1 MAEQLEHPYGTI
13 NVELV
18 GSWLHMKPED
28 DGPFWAVNLMKYVE
42 IAQYEDGREAV
53 SGRAADDAYS
63 PVGPLA
69 AVGAAVAYLGDV
81 KSQPLGTPMW
91 DRVGIVRY
99 PTRASF
105 FAMQERKDFKE
116 AHVHKKAGMD
126 FTIIL
131 SCLPVSSNESASP
144 EGDLV
149 LLVEKNRT
157 DAFESLDGITHV
169 ALFDVE
175 GVIIGDERRYE
186 TARFVRVT
194 DDETLESIIETAR
207 QSEDVHVLVLR
218 SFIDNL
224 IDTVTTAAKN

>member
-1 MAEQLEHPYGTI
+1 MAERLEHPYGTI

-28 DGPFWAVNLMKYVE
+28 DGCFWALNLMKYVE
-42 IAQYEDGREAV
+42 VANYEDGREGV
-53 SGRAADDAYS
+53 SGKAADDAYS

-81 KSQPLGTPMW
+81 KEQPKGTPMW

-99 PTRASF
+99 PTRAAF
-105 FAMQERKDFKE
+105 FAMQERKDFQE

-131 SCLPVSSNESASP
+131 SCLPNTYDTSASTD
-144 EGDLV
+144 GDLV
-149 LLVEKNRT
+149 LLIDKGPD
-157 DAFESLDGITHV
+157 DAFAAVEGATQV

-175 GVIIGDERRYE
+175 GVIIGDDRRYDR
-186 TARFVRVT
+186 ARFVRVN
-194 DDETLESIIETAR
+194 DDKVLASLISA
-207 QSEDVHVLVLR
+207 SENAEDAQILVLR

-224 IDTVTTAAKN
+224 VDTVVTA

>member
-1 MAEQLEHPYGTI
+1 MAEQLDHTYGKI
-13 NVELV
+13 NIELV
-18 GSWLHMKPED
+18 GSWLNMKPED
-28 DGPFWAVNLMKYVE
+28 DGCFWALNLMKYVE
-42 IAQYEDGREAV
+42 VANYDDGREAV
-53 SGRAADDAYS
+53 SGKAADDAYS
-63 PVGPLA
+63 PIGPLA

-81 KSQPLGTPMW
+81 KDQPLGTPKW

-131 SCLPVSSNESASP
+131 SCLPNTHDEAASTD
-144 EGDLV
+144 GDLV
-149 LLVEKNRT
+149 LLIDKGSD
-157 DAFESLDGITHV
+157 DAFASVDGATQV

-175 GVIIGDERRYE
+175 GVIIGDERRYDR
-186 TARFVRVT
+186 ARFVRVT
-194 DDETLESIIETAR
+194 DDATMASLVSAAENA
-207 QSEDVHVLVLR
+207 EDAQILVLR

-224 IDTVTTAAKN
+224 VDTVVTA

>member
-13 NVELV
+13 NIELV
-18 GSWLHMKPED
+18 GAWLHMKPED
-28 DGPFWAVNLMKYVE
+28 DGTFWALNLMKYVE
-42 IAQYEDGREAV
+42 VANYDDGREGV
-53 SGRAADDAYS
+53 SGKAADDAYS

-81 KSQPLGTPMW
+81 TTQPVGTPLW

-105 FAMQERKDFKE
+105 FEMQERKDFKE

-131 SCLPVSSNESASP
+131 SCLPKTHDAAASP
-144 EGDLV
+144 KGDLV
-149 LLVEKNRT
+149 LLIDKGVN
-157 DAFESLDGITHV
+157 DAFAAVEGLIQV

-175 GVIIGDERRYE
+175 GVIIGDERRYDR
-186 TARFVRVT
+186 ARFVRVN
-194 DDETLESIIETAR
+194 DDETLASLISAAENA
-207 QSEDVHVLVLR
+207 EDAQILVLR

-224 IDTVTTAAKN
+224 VDTVVTA

>member
-13 NVELV
+13 NIDLV
-18 GSWLHMKPED
+18 GAWLNMKPED
-28 DGPFWAVNLMKYVE
+28 DGCFWALNLMKYVE
-42 IAQYEDGREAV
+42 VANYDDGREAV
-53 SGRAADDAYS
+53 SGKAADDAYS
-63 PVGPLA
+63 PIGPLA

-81 KSQPLGTPMW
+81 KDQPLGTPKW
-91 DRVGIVRY
+91 DRVGIIRY

-131 SCLPVSSNESASP
+131 ACLPNTHDEAASTD
-144 EGDLV
+144 GDLV
-149 LLVEKNRT
+149 LLIDKGSD
-157 DAFESLDGITHV
+157 DAFASVEGATQV

-175 GVIIGDERRYE
+175 GVIIGDERRYDR
-186 TARFVRVT
+186 ARFVRVT
-194 DDETLESIIETAR
+194 DDSTMASLVSAAGNA
-207 QSEDVHVLVLR
+207 EDAQILVLR

-224 IDTVTTAAKN
+224 VDTIVTA

>member
-1 MAEQLEHPYGTI
+1 
-13 NVELV
+13 
-18 GSWLHMKPED
+18 
-28 DGPFWAVNLMKYVE
+28 
-42 IAQYEDGREAV
+42 
-53 SGRAADDAYS
+53 
-63 PVGPLA
+63 
-69 AVGAAVAYLGDV
+69 LGDV

-131 SCLPVSSNESASP
+131 SCLPVSSNESASS

-157 DAFESLDGITHV
+157 DAFESLDGITQV

-224 IDTVTTAAKN
+224 IDTVTTAAKS